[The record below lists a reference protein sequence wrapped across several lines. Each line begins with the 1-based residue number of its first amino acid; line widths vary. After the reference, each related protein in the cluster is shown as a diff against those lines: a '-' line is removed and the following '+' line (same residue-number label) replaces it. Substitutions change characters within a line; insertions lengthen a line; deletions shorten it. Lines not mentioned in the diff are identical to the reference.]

1 MENELKQE
9 VLNRANFWLGP
20 LFDEETRK
28 QVQYLI
34 DNDEKEL
41 TESFYTHLEFG
52 TGGLR
57 GIMGVGTNR
66 MNKYTVALATQ
77 GFASYLKEHFSG
89 DLLKVAI
96 AYDCRNNSVFFAD
109 VCAGV
114 FSANGFKVFLFD
126 ALRPTPE
133 LSFAVRQFGCC
144 GGVMLTASHN
154 PKEYNGFKAYW
165 NDGGQLTAPHDKN
178 VVNKVTSM
186 TLEQVQF
193 GPVKENILT
202 IDESFDEIYL
212 AEVLKQ
218 GLQPEIIKKHAD
230 LRMVY
235 SPLHGTGVRL
245 VPEVLKKMGFNS
257 LFTVKEQMVN
267 DGNFPTVKSPNPEE
281 KAALDMALKLADEVK
296 ADLVLATDPDAD
308 RVGIAV
314 RNEKGDL
321 ELVNGNQTA
330 AILTY
335 YTLKQWKEKGKI
347 TGNQY
352 IVKTIVTSELLTDI
366 AGKYGVEV
374 FNVLTGFKFIADI
387 ILRNEGKKQF
397 ICGGEESYGFLI
409 GDYVRDKDAVVAVA
423 MIAECAAWAK
433 ENGKTLFDVLVD
445 MYMEFGLYRESLVS
459 ITKKGKD
466 GLEEIGKMM
475 AGYRVNPP
483 KEINGSQVVTLFD
496 YQTQEKKNMLTGA
509 IETIDL
515 PKSNVLQFLLQ
526 DGSLISVRPSGTE
539 PKIKFYFGVKT
550 YLKNR
555 DDFRK
560 QWDSLDIKVKA
571 IIKSL
576 NLD

>member
-1 MENELKQE
+1 MNPKHDPVVLERAMRWLK
-9 VLNRANFWLGP
+9 P
-20 LFDEETRK
+20 PFDEETQK
-28 QVQYLI
+28 SVQHLI
-34 DNDEKEL
+34 DNDPKEL
-41 TESFYTHLEFG
+41 SESFYTHLEFG

-66 MNKYTVALATQ
+66 MNRYTVAMATQ
-77 GFASYLKEHFSG
+77 GFASYLKEHFSAES
-89 DLLKVAI
+89 LKVAI
-96 AYDCRNNSVFFAD
+96 AYDCRNNSTFFAD

-114 FSANGFKVFLFD
+114 FSANGFKVYLFNG
-126 ALRPTPE
+126 LRPTPE
-133 LSFAVRQFGCC
+133 LSFAVRHLGCC

-178 VVNKVTSM
+178 VVNKVTSI
-186 TLEQVQF
+186 TLDQVQF
-193 GPVKENILT
+193 GPVKERITIL
-202 IDESFDEIYL
+202 DESFDEVYL
-212 AEVLKQ
+212 NQVLKQ
-218 GLQPEIIKKHAD
+218 SILPDVVKRHAD

-235 SPLHGTGVRL
+235 SPLHGTGVRM
-245 VPEVLKKMGFNS
+245 VPEVLKKMGFS
-257 LFTVKEQMVN
+257 QVFTVEEQMVN

-281 KAALDMALKLADEVK
+281 KAALDMALNLADKVN

-314 RNEKGDL
+314 RNEKGQL

-347 TGNQY
+347 TGSEY
-352 IVKTIVTSELLTDI
+352 IVKTIVTSELLADI
-366 AGKYGVEV
+366 AGKYSVEC

-387 ILRNEGKKQF
+387 ILRNEGRKQF

-445 MYMEFGLYRESLVS
+445 MYLEFGLYRESLIS

-466 GLEEIGKMM
+466 GLEEIGQMM
-475 AGYRVNPP
+475 AGYRAQPP
-483 KEINGSQVVTLFD
+483 AEINGSKVVTLFD
-496 YQTQEKKNMLTGA
+496 YQKQEKKDLKNGQVTA
-509 IETIDL
+509 IDL
-515 PKSNVLQFLLQ
+515 PRSNVLQFLLD
-526 DGSLISVRPSGTE
+526 DGTLISVRPSGTE

-550 YLKNR
+550 ELASR
-555 DDFRK
+555 EDFRSK
-560 QWDSLDIKVKA
+560 WGELEKKTEGVIH
-571 IIKSL
+571 SL
-576 NLD
+576 NLK

>member
-1 MENELKQE
+1 MENELKHE
-9 VLNRANFWLGP
+9 VLNRAKFWLGP
-20 LFDEETRK
+20 LFDEETKK
-28 QVQYLI
+28 QVQHLI
-34 DNDEKEL
+34 DHDEKEL

-77 GFASYLKEHFSG
+77 GFASYMKEHFSG
-89 DLLKVAI
+89 EALKVAI

-114 FSANGFKVFLFD
+114 FSANGFKVFLFNS
-126 ALRPTPE
+126 LRPTPE
-133 LSFAVRQFGCC
+133 LSFAVRHLGCC

-193 GPVKENILT
+193 GPVKENITLL
-202 IDESFDEIYL
+202 DEAFDEIYL
-212 AEVLKQ
+212 EEVLKQ
-218 GLQPEIIKKHAD
+218 SVLPEVVKRHNG

-235 SPLHGTGVRL
+235 SPLHGTGVRM
-245 VPEVLKKMGFNS
+245 VPEVLRKMGFTQ
-257 LFTVKEQMVN
+257 LFTVKEQMVT

-366 AGKYGVEV
+366 ARKYGVEV

-445 MYMEFGLYRESLVS
+445 MYMEFGVYRESLVS

-475 AGYRVNPP
+475 AGYRANPP

-496 YQTQEKKNMLTGA
+496 YQTQETKNLLNGT
-509 IETIDL
+509 IERIDL
-515 PKSNVLQFLLQ
+515 PKSNVLQFLLE

-550 YLKNR
+550 DLKMR

-560 QWDSLDIKVKA
+560 QWDSLDAKVKA